1 MTVMKKL
8 FDMVLIQGNDICM
21 GETYKGE
28 VLIAPTDKGYFNG
41 EELKGVVVPVG
52 MGIVY
57 TKDPGKNDI
66 KTTMLLET
74 DDGAKIIMDMEAWF
88 DIDPDVEKK
97 MSEGISVDPDEYYYK
112 GNVVFQTDSEK
123 YKWLERKVCV
133 CTTEVESWERLHT
146 TIYIV

>member
-1 MTVMKKL
+1 
-8 FDMVLIQGNDICM
+8 MVLIQGNDICM

-88 DIDPDVEKK
+88 AAVHGVSK
-97 MSEGISVDPDEYYYK
+97 S
-112 GNVVFQTDSEK
+112 QT
-123 YKWLERKVCV
+123 
-133 CTTEVESWERLHT
+133 
-146 TIYIV
+146 